1 MMSRQFSASASARAP
16 GKLILSGEHAVVYGH
31 PAIALAVDRYAESTV
46 RSASKFSHSSNFT
59 PPVFSP
65 SVFFNFLNLKYA
77 KSFTLSTLFSLK
89 HELQNQYH
97 AFLEGKCGIRDVLKK
112 PFELLQF
119 TVSNLLEKG
128 NITPNSGIEV
138 HTSSNIPIGYGMGS
152 SAASVMS
159 TLFAL
164 AKFYDLEFDPTS
176 FLNLGKEAENLQ
188 HGRSSGLDLH
198 LALTG
203 GCLKFEKGKAET
215 RPLPKFPLRIIETG
229 KPESTTGQCVIA
241 AALHFEK
248 SSIGNDFADVTR
260 ALDTAARISDVKE
273 CIRSNHRL
281 LNKIGVVPPKVQEF
295 IHLVEKEGGAAKIC
309 GAGSIQGDA
318 AGVLLL
324 VTDAD
329 HEDKADNSN
338 KTDKKDKKDKK
349 DKDIFDEEKRVLNL
363 VSKFGYTLQ
372 KVQGDLCGTRLVG

>member
-1 MMSRQFSASASARAP
+1 MMIRQFSATARAP

-31 PAIALAVDRYAESTV
+31 PAIALAVNRYAESTV
-46 RSASKFSHSSNFT
+46 RSSGTTSSGT
-59 PPVFSP
+59 KRPQSVFSP

-97 AFLEGKCGIRDVLKK
+97 AFLEGKCGIRDVLKR

-138 HTSSNIPIGYGMGS
+138 QTSSNIPIGYGMGS

-164 AKFYDLEFDPTS
+164 AKFYDLDFDPSS

-188 HGRSSGLDLH
+188 HGKSSGLDLH
-198 LALTG
+198 LVLTG
-203 GCLKFEKGKAET
+203 GCLKFEQGKTEK
-215 RPLPKFPLRIIETG
+215 RPIPKFPLMIVETG
-229 KPESTTGQCVIA
+229 KPESTTGQCVA
-241 AALHFEK
+241 SVAKHFEK
-248 SSIGNDFADVTR
+248 TNIGRDFADVTLSFDK
-260 ALDTAARISDVKE
+260 AEKMPDIKE
-273 CIRSNHRL
+273 CIRANHTL
-281 LNKIGVVPPKVQEF
+281 LNKIGVVTPKVQEF
-295 IHLVEKEGGAAKIC
+295 IHSVEKEGCAAKIC

-318 AGVLLL
+318 AGIVLL
-324 VTDAD
+324 VTDPLD
-329 HEDKADNSN
+329 PE
-338 KTDKKDKKDKK
+338 
-349 DKDIFDEEKRVLNL
+349 EEKRALRLINN
-363 VSKFGYTLQ
+363 FGYSFQ
-372 KVQGDLCGTRLVG
+372 KVQGDLCGTRLVN